1 LILNN
6 FDYRYCFIYKQR
18 IFIVYVYISL
28 ASSGTTLGVI
38 EDSSGSESEE
48 LCSIPIPKKLKRKR
62 RDLQLDKT
70 VETDNEDSTTS
81 ITQGTQ
87 ETGNEDTQSTPNTQA
102 EQGKNC
108 YL

>member
-1 LILNN
+1 MILNN
-6 FDYRYCFIYKQR
+6 FDYRCCFICKQR

-28 ASSGTTLGVI
+28 ASSGTTLAVI

-48 LCSIPIPKKLKRKR
+48 LCSIPVHKKRKR
-62 RDLQLDKT
+62 RDLHNKT
-70 VETDNEDSTTS
+70 VETDNEDTSTS

-87 ETGNEDTQSTPNTQA
+87 ETDNEDTKSTPNTQA
-102 EQGKNC
+102 KQGKKC